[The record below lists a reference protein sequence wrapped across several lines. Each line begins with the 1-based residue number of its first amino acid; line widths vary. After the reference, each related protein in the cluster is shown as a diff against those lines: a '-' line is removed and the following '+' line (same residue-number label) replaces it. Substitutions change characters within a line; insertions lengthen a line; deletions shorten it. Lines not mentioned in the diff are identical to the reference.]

1 MDIDKIYLGDAYELI
16 KQVPDHSVDL
26 IMTDPP
32 YAIQNLHTGTGIL
45 KDKSKARH
53 IEEMKESGLGSSL
66 VLKIL
71 DEFMRVMKVPNIYI
85 WCNKKQIYDYMT
97 YFVKEHNCKFDII
110 IWAKNNPI
118 PFVGGHYLNDKE
130 YCLFFYKGAKVQ
142 GDYNSL
148 KTCYITSTNKEDK
161 KQYLHPT
168 IKPEEII
175 KTLVKNSCCGGIVL
189 DPFVGSGTT
198 CVCAKRL
205 GLHYLG
211 FEINPKYHKIAVDRI
226 NGINQK
232 GEMNLLDMNF
242 KQLNLNLGA
251 KENDN

>member
-1 MDIDKIYLGDAYELI
+1 MEIDKIYLGNAYELI
-16 KQVPDHSVDL
+16 KQVPDHSIDL

-32 YAIQNLHTGTGIL
+32 YLIKNLYTGTGIL

-53 IEEMKESGLGSSL
+53 IEEMRESELGDSL
-66 VLKIL
+66 DLKIL

-85 WCNKKQIYDYMT
+85 WCNKEQIYDYMT
-97 YFVKEHNCKFDII
+97 YFVKENNCKFDII

-118 PFVGGHYLNDKE
+118 PFCGGHYLADKE
-130 YCLFFYKGAKVQ
+130 YCLYFYKGVKIQ
-142 GDYNSL
+142 GDYDSL
-148 KTCYITSTNKEDK
+148 RTCYITNINQEDK
-161 KQYLHPT
+161 NKYKHPT

-175 KTLVKNSCCGGIVL
+175 KTLIKNSCGGGIVF

-232 GEMNLLDMNF
+232 GEMNLLDINYE
-242 KQLNLNLGA
+242 QLNLNLGA
-251 KENDN
+251 NENDN

>member
-1 MDIDKIYLGDAYELI
+1 MELDKIYLGDAYELI

-32 YAIQNLHTGTGIL
+32 YAIPNLSVGNGIL
-45 KDKSKARH
+45 KDPVKARH
-53 IEEMKESGLGSSL
+53 VEEMKETALGSSID
-66 VLKIL
+66 LKIL
-71 DEFMRVMKVPNIYI
+71 DEFMRVMKVPNCYI
-85 WCNKKQIYDYMT
+85 WCNKDQIYDYLT
-97 YFVKEHNCKFDII
+97 YFVKENGCNFEII

-118 PFVGGHYLNDKE
+118 PFCGGHYLKDKE
-130 YCLFFYKGAKVQ
+130 YCLYFYKGAKLK
-142 GDYNSL
+142 GDYKSL
-148 KTCYITSTNKEDK
+148 KTYYFTNINQEDK
-161 KQYLHPT
+161 NKFKHPT

-175 KTLVKNSCCGGIVL
+175 KTLIKNSCKSGVVF

-205 GLHYLG
+205 GLNYIG

-242 KQLNLNLGA
+242 EQLNLLG
-251 KENDN
+251 D